1 MANKDVIKRA
11 GVKRLDGT
19 YELKEFAVD
28 CDNVLGLEE
37 RATAAR
43 AKKDENGKNIASYIA
58 EVERDSKGIVVQDG
72 NGESKNIDLSME
84 GATADKG
91 GAAGL
96 VPESK
101 AGDQDKFLK
110 ANGTWAP
117 VPNPSVVKGA
127 QENYDGEEGL
137 IPQPKAG
144 DQDRVLQGSGSWGHK
159 LQVDII
165 EQNGVYGYLNA
176 EQEFVAFKSQS
187 DIDAAVQTARQGN
200 ATAADVVEGRTFTNK
215 NGSNLVG
222 TMPHVPTYDNQY
234 TNIHNYEPI
243 IPEGEI
249 TYSEVYSVRQ
259 SGSYPAPTGK
269 YRLTAEIPFTKSNN
283 MKNWIADT
291 TRLGLN
297 LHTFGNAVKSQ
308 VLKGSTFTSMDGF
321 QVEGTMTKN
330 GAWTSNN
337 LKAGQSITIP
347 EGYHN
352 GDGKVTAASLASQ
365 TQGNA
370 NTADILQGQTAWVN
384 GNKITGSMTNHYKWS
399 QTVQATTTY
408 FNPRDTVINIPDGY
422 HYNSKVVIH
431 YVPEDSSGGTVGGGT
446 VIGGGGSGGGAVI
459 GGPF

>member
-28 CDNVLGLEE
+28 CENVLGLEE
-37 RATAAR
+37 RATAAK

-144 DQDRVLQGSGSWGHK
+144 DQDRVLQGNGSWGHK

-165 EQNGVYGYLNA
+165 ERDGVYGYLNA
-176 EQEFVAFKSQS
+176 EQEFVAFRSQS

-200 ATAADVVEGRTFTNK
+200 ATAADVVGGRTFTNK

-222 TMPHVPTYDNQY
+222 TMPHVPICDNQY
-234 TNIHNYEPI
+234 VGTSYDSI
-243 IPEGEI
+243 IPEGDI
-249 TYSEVYSVRQ
+249 TYSEVYSVPE
-259 SGSYPAPTGK
+259 SGGYPIQTGK
-269 YRLTAEIPFTKSNN
+269 YCLTAELPSAKSNN
-283 MKNWIADT
+283 GKNWISKG
-291 TRLGLN
+291 TRLELN
-297 LHTFGNAVKSQ
+297 LHSFGNATESQ
-308 VLKGSTFTSMDGF
+308 VLEGSTFTSMDGF
-321 QVEGTMTKN
+321 IVHGTMTKN

-352 GDGKVTAASLASQ
+352 GEGKVTAASLASQ
-365 TQGNA
+365 TSANA
-370 NTADILQGQTAWVN
+370 SAGHILQGETAWVN
-384 GNKITGSMTNHYKWS
+384 GSKVTGTMVNRGAWNAAKNVKSGGFIDIT
-399 QTVQATTTY
+399 
-408 FNPRDTVINIPDGY
+408 IPEGY
-422 HYNSKVVIH
+422 HNGKGFIH
-431 YVPEDSSGGTVGGGT
+431 IDCGDPDAHT
-446 VIGGGGSGGGAVI
+446 SGGGI
-459 GGPF
+459 SW

>member
-28 CDNVLGLEE
+28 CENVLGLEE
-37 RATAAR
+37 RATTAR

-58 EVERDSKGIVVQDG
+58 EVERDNKGIVVHDG

-84 GATADKG
+84 GATEDKG
-91 GAAGL
+91 GAAGF

-144 DQDRVLQGSGSWGHK
+144 DQDRVLQGNGSWGHK

-165 EQNGVYGYLNA
+165 ERDGVYGYLNA
-176 EQEFVAFKSQS
+176 EQEFVAFRSQS

-222 TMPHVPTYDNQY
+222 TMPHVPAYDNQY
-234 TNIHNYEPI
+234 TNIHNYESI

-249 TYSEVYSVRQ
+249 TYSEVYSVPA
-259 SGSYPAPTGK
+259 SGGYPAPTGK
-269 YRLTAEIPFTKSNN
+269 YRLTAEIPCTKSNN

-297 LHTFGNAVKSQ
+297 LNTFGNAAKSQ

-365 TQGNA
+365 TSANA
-370 NTADILQGQTAWVN
+370 SAGHILQGDTAWVN
-384 GNKITGSMTNHYKWS
+384 GSKVTGSMANNNGWS
-399 QTVQATTTY
+399 QTVQETSS
-408 FNPRDTVINIPDGY
+408 FFQSDKVIRIPDGY
-422 HYNSKVVIH
+422 HYNSKIVIH
-431 YVPEDSSGGTVGGGT
+431 YNPDGNSGGGGGS
-446 VIGGGGSGGGAVI
+446 IGGGGI
-459 GGPF
+459 IYQP